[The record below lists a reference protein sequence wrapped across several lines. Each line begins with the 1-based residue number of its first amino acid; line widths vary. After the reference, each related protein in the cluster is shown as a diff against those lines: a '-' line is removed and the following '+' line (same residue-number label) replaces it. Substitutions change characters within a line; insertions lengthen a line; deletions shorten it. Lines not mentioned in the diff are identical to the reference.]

1 MAMNHR
7 NPAAVAADHRKL
19 EFLDLLLYCRASVM
33 ARFSDAPSS
42 VRQALYPGDRA
53 TDETLNCDC
62 GKGGSTHKGRV
73 LRHDGA
79 ADPGRFLIAAAR
91 ARRCPRCA
99 AAAAGGGAAA
109 AAAAVPCLTF
119 SLL

>member
-1 MAMNHR
+1 MQRRRRCQEQEHAQPHNAMFCY
-7 NPAAVAADHRKL
+7 AMFCQV
-19 EFLDLLLYCRASVM
+19 
-33 ARFSDAPSS
+33 
-42 VRQALYPGDRA
+42 LYPGDRA
-53 TDETLNCDC
+53 TDETLHCDC

-99 AAAAGGGAAA
+99 AAAAAGGGAA

-119 SLL
+119 SL